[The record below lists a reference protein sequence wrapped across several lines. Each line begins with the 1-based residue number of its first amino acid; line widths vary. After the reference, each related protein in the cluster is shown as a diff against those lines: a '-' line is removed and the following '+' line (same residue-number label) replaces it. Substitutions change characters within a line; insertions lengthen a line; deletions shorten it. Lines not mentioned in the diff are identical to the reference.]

1 MGMARFRDGTGK
13 WVRYFLLEFFP
24 VFIGVCEYDFSFTI
38 VLPHILQDCLNLAVP
53 DMRMVATNCSAI
65 TDSNTDPSTFS
76 RTGNYYLNNSTPFFV
91 NNLFW
96 MSCFQFIMTLGGFRS
111 RTTVQGTYL
120 PSTCHLI
127 VFFATNKINTKS
139 LKISF

>member
-1 MGMARFRDGTGK
+1 MLLIYITDMGMARFRDGTGK

-24 VFIGVCEYDFSFTI
+24 VFIGVCEYDFSFAI

-76 RTGNYYLNNSTPFFV
+76 RTGNYYLNNHFLT
-91 NNLFW
+91 
-96 MSCFQFIMTLGGFRS
+96 I
-111 RTTVQGTYL
+111 TYFG
-120 PSTCHLI
+120 CHA
-127 VFFATNKINTKS
+127 FS
-139 LKISF
+139 SS